1 MNIGGIRNVTRNYYC
16 FIDHGDL
23 ASNDY
28 YQRNHGDLAS
38 NDYYQ
43 RNPRPMQRVKTRTQ
57 ENDSRTAT
65 HPRSTGSNALRLS

>member
-28 YQRNHGDLAS
+28 YQRN
-38 NDYYQ
+38 Q
-43 RNPRPMQRVKTRTQ
+43 RTMQRVKKRTQ

-65 HPRSTGSNALRLS
+65 HPRSTGSNALRLSQIGAIKWQKI